1 MVLTKDGQPLPG
13 TSYRL
18 LRRIGAGSCSEVFE
32 VTGRRGQL
40 RALKLLRAMHE
51 GSSEVGA
58 RLVQEGRALSALSH
72 PHIVKVEE
80 VGVTSDG
87 RPFLVM
93 PRLFGETLR
102 ERLDARG
109 PLAMEAAVRI
119 AIEVLGGLAAA
130 HRAGIVHRD
139 IKPAN
144 VFLAQP
150 DDGAAG
156 AADPEGAPAAP
167 GVERAVLID
176 FGIAKVGGDGLEPS
190 TGSHV
195 LGTPRYLSP
204 EQILGGEIDGR
215 TDVYAVGLLLFE
227 ALTGRGPFPI
237 VDSMAVMR
245 AHLHTPAPRLS
256 SLLRVPPV
264 LDDAVA
270 RALEK
275 APGLRFQTAD
285 AMAAAL
291 AEAQGGDGGGETPER
306 GGAGRAATSESGR
319 GARTAPSNG
328 GRGARAA
335 PSNGGRGTLAAL
347 AGGGAR

>member
-1 MVLTKDGQPLPG
+1 MVQENDGQPLPG
-13 TSYRL
+13 TPFRL
-18 LRRIGAGSCSEVFE
+18 LRRIGSGTCSEVFE
-32 VTGRRGQL
+32 VLGRSGQL

-51 GSSEVGA
+51 GSSDIAA
-58 RLVQEGRALSALSH
+58 RLVQEGRALAALSH

-109 PLAMEAAVRI
+109 PLATPAAVRI
-119 AIEVLGGLAAA
+119 AIQVLGGLAVT

-139 IKPAN
+139 VKPAN
-144 VFLAQP
+144 VFLVQP
-150 DDGAAG
+150 SAG
-156 AADPEGAPAAP
+156 AEQGADDLEYAHGAPGAS
-167 GVERAVLID
+167 EIQHAVLID
-176 FGIAKVGGDGLEPS
+176 FGIAKVTCDGMEPS
-190 TGSHV
+190 MGSNV

-204 EQILGGEIDGR
+204 EQIRGASVDAR

-227 ALTGRGPFPI
+227 AITGRGPFPV

-245 AHLHTPAPRLS
+245 AHLHTPAPRLR
-256 SLLRVPPV
+256 SLLWVPPA
-264 LDDAVA
+264 LDHAVA

-275 APGLRFQTAD
+275 DPALRWQTAD

-291 AEAQGGDGGGETPER
+291 VEAQGANGGRETPAD
-306 GGAGRAATSESGR
+306 GGAGLAAPP
-319 GARTAPSNG
+319 AG
-328 GRGARAA
+328 GRSARA
-335 PSNGGRGTLAAL
+335 PLAH
-347 AGGGAR
+347 GEAR

>member
-1 MVLTKDGQPLPG
+1 MVQENDGQPLPG
-13 TSYRL
+13 TPYRL

-32 VTGRRGQL
+32 VLGRRGQL

-51 GSSEVGA
+51 GSSEVSA
-58 RLVQEGRALSALSH
+58 RLVQEGRALAALSH

-80 VGVTSDG
+80 VGVTGDG

-109 PLAMEAAVRI
+109 PLATPAAVRI
-119 AIEVLGGLAAA
+119 AIQVLGGLAAT

-139 IKPAN
+139 VKPAN
-144 VFLAQP
+144 VFLVQP
-150 DDGAAG
+150 SAGGEHGADDLECAPRA
-156 AADPEGAPAAP
+156 PEIDH
-167 GVERAVLID
+167 AVLID
-176 FGIAKVGGDGLEPS
+176 FGIAKVSCDGLEPS
-190 TGSHV
+190 TGSNV

-204 EQILGGEIDGR
+204 EQIRGEAVDAR

-227 ALTGRGPFPI
+227 AITGRGPFPV

-245 AHLHTPAPRLS
+245 AHLHTPAPRLR
-256 SLLRVPPV
+256 SLLWVPPA
-264 LDDAVA
+264 LDHAVA

-275 APGLRFQTAD
+275 DPALRWQTAD

-291 AEAQGGDGGGETPER
+291 ADAQGENGGRETPSD
-306 GGAGRAATSESGR
+306 GGAGLAAPP
-319 GARTAPSNG
+319 AG
-328 GRGARAA
+328 GRGARSLLAHGAA
-335 PSNGGRGTLAAL
+335 R
-347 AGGGAR
+347 

>member
-1 MVLTKDGQPLPG
+1 MVQKKEGQPLPG

-18 LRRIGAGSCSEVFE
+18 LRRIGSGSCSEVFE
-32 VTGRRGQL
+32 VLGRRGQL

-51 GSSEVGA
+51 GSSEIGA

-109 PLAMEAAVRI
+109 PLATPAAVGI
-119 AIEVLGGLAAA
+119 AIQVLGGLAAT
-130 HRAGIVHRD
+130 HRAGIIHRD

-144 VFLAQP
+144 VFLAQVSGDERGA
-150 DDGAAG
+150 DDLECAPGT
-156 AADPEGAPAAP
+156 PGAPEI
-167 GVERAVLID
+167 ERAVLID
-176 FGIAKVGGDGLEPS
+176 FGIAKVSCDGLEPS
-190 TGSHV
+190 TGSNV

-204 EQILGGEIDGR
+204 EQIRGEEVDAR

-227 ALTGRGPFPI
+227 AITGRGPFPV

-245 AHLHTPAPRLS
+245 AHLHTPAPRLR
-256 SLLRVPPV
+256 SLLWVPPA
-264 LDDAVA
+264 LDHAVA

-275 APGLRFQTAD
+275 DPALRWQTAD

-291 AEAQGGDGGGETPER
+291 AEARGD
-306 GGAGRAATSESGR
+306 
-319 GARTAPSNG
+319 NG
-328 GRGARAA
+328 GRETPADGAGLPSPPGGERSARAQ
-335 PSNGGRGTLAAL
+335 LAC
-347 AGGGAR
+347 GAAR

>member
-1 MVLTKDGQPLPG
+1 MVQENDGQPLPG
-13 TSYRL
+13 TPYRL

-32 VTGRRGQL
+32 VLGRRGQL

-51 GSSEVGA
+51 GSSEVSA
-58 RLVQEGRALSALSH
+58 RLVQEGRALAALSH

-80 VGVTSDG
+80 VGVAGDG

-109 PLAMEAAVRI
+109 PLAAPAAVHI
-119 AIEVLGGLAAA
+119 AIQVLGGLAAT

-139 IKPAN
+139 VKPAN
-144 VFLAQP
+144 VFLVQP
-150 DDGAAG
+150 SAGGELGADDLECA
-156 AADPEGAPAAP
+156 PGAP
-167 GVERAVLID
+167 EIDHAVLID
-176 FGIAKVGGDGLEPS
+176 FGIAKVSCDGLEPS
-190 TGSHV
+190 TGSNV

-204 EQILGGEIDGR
+204 EQIRGEGVDAR

-227 ALTGRGPFPI
+227 AITGRGPFPV

-245 AHLHTPAPRLS
+245 AHLHTPAPRLR
-256 SLLRVPPV
+256 SLLWVPPA
-264 LDDAVA
+264 LDHAVA

-275 APGLRFQTAD
+275 DPSLRWQTAD

-291 AEAQGGDGGGETPER
+291 AEAQGENGGRETPSG
-306 GGAGRAATSESGR
+306 GGAGLAAPPAGER
-319 GARTAPSNG
+319 GARSLFAL
-328 GRGARAA
+328 GA
-335 PSNGGRGTLAAL
+335 
-347 AGGGAR
+347 AR

>member
-1 MVLTKDGQPLPG
+1 MVQKKEGQPLPG

-18 LRRIGAGSCSEVFE
+18 LRRIGSGSCSEVFE
-32 VTGRRGQL
+32 VLGRRGQL

-51 GSSEVGA
+51 GSSEISA

-109 PLAMEAAVRI
+109 PLATPAAVRI
-119 AIEVLGGLAAA
+119 AIQVLGGLAAT
-130 HRAGIVHRD
+130 HRAGIIHRD

-144 VFLAQP
+144 VFLAQVSGDERGA
-150 DDGAAG
+150 DDLECAPGT
-156 AADPEGAPAAP
+156 PGAP
-167 GVERAVLID
+167 EIEHAVLID
-176 FGIAKVGGDGLEPS
+176 FGIAKVSCDGLEPS
-190 TGSHV
+190 TGSNV

-204 EQILGGEIDGR
+204 EQIRGEEVDAR

-227 ALTGRGPFPI
+227 AITGRGPFPV

-245 AHLHTPAPRLS
+245 AHLHTPAPRLR
-256 SLLRVPPV
+256 SLLWVPPA
-264 LDDAVA
+264 LDHAVA

-275 APGLRFQTAD
+275 DPALRWQTAD

-291 AEAQGGDGGGETPER
+291 A
-306 GGAGRAATSESGR
+306 
-319 GARTAPSNG
+319 
-328 GRGARAA
+328 
-335 PSNGGRGTLAAL
+335 
-347 AGGGAR
+347 

>member
-32 VTGRRGQL
+32 ATGRRGEL
-40 RALKLLRAMHE
+40 RALKLLRAMHD

-72 PHIVKVEE
+72 PHVVKVEE

-109 PLAMEAAVRI
+109 PLPTAAAVRI
-119 AIEVLGGLAAA
+119 AIQVLGGLAAA
-130 HRAGIVHRD
+130 HHAGIVHRD
-139 IKPAN
+139 VKPAN
-144 VFLAQP
+144 VFLAQARGGAQ
-150 DDGAAG
+150 DAAG
-156 AADPEGAPAAP
+156 AEAAAS
-167 GVERAVLID
+167 AVLID
-176 FGIAKVGGDGLEPS
+176 FGIAKVSCDGLEPS

-204 EQILGGEIDGR
+204 EQILGGEIDAR

-227 ALTGRGPFPI
+227 AITGRGPFQV

-245 AHLHTPAPRLS
+245 AHLNTPAPRLR
-256 SLLRVPPV
+256 SLLWVPPA
-264 LDDAVA
+264 LDHAVA

-275 APGLRFQTAD
+275 APGLRWQTAD

-291 AEAQGGDGGGETPER
+291 AEVQGGDGGGETPAR
-306 GGAGRAATSESGR
+306 DGGEGAAPEDAGRS
-319 GARTAPSNG
+319 
-328 GRGARAA
+328 ARA
-335 PSNGGRGTLAAL
+335 RLAV
-347 AGGGAR
+347 GGAR

>member
-1 MVLTKDGQPLPG
+1 MVQENDGQPLPG
-13 TSYRL
+13 TPYRL

-32 VTGRRGQL
+32 VLGRRGQL

-51 GSSEVGA
+51 GSSEISA
-58 RLVQEGRALSALSH
+58 RLVQEGRALAALSH

-80 VGVTSDG
+80 VGVTGDG

-109 PLAMEAAVRI
+109 PLATPAAVRI
-119 AIEVLGGLAAA
+119 AIQVLGGLAAT

-139 IKPAN
+139 VKPAN
-144 VFLAQP
+144 VFLVQP
-150 DDGAAG
+150 SAGGEHGADDL
-156 AADPEGAPAAP
+156 ECAP
-167 GVERAVLID
+167 GALEIDHAVLID
-176 FGIAKVGGDGLEPS
+176 FGIAKVSCDGLEPS
-190 TGSHV
+190 TGSNV

-204 EQILGGEIDGR
+204 EQIRGEEVDAR

-227 ALTGRGPFPI
+227 AITGRGPFPV

-245 AHLHTPAPRLS
+245 AHLHTPAPRLR
-256 SLLRVPPV
+256 SLLWVPPA
-264 LDDAVA
+264 LDHAVA

-275 APGLRFQTAD
+275 DPALRWQTAD

-291 AEAQGGDGGGETPER
+291 AEAQGENGGRETPSD
-306 GGAGRAATSESGR
+306 GGAGLAAPPAGER
-319 GARTAPSNG
+319 GARSLLAH
-328 GRGARAA
+328 GA
-335 PSNGGRGTLAAL
+335 
-347 AGGGAR
+347 AR

>member
-1 MVLTKDGQPLPG
+1 MVQKREGQPLPG

-18 LRRIGAGSCSEVFE
+18 LQRIGAGSCSEVFE

-51 GSSEVGA
+51 GASEVGA
-58 RLVQEGRALSALSH
+58 RLVQEGRALSTLSH
-72 PHIVKVEE
+72 PNVVKVEE

-109 PLAMEAAVRI
+109 PLAIPAAVRI
-119 AIEVLGGLAAA
+119 AIQVLGGLAAA
-130 HRAGIVHRD
+130 HRAGIIHRD

-144 VFLAQP
+144 VFLAQVS
-150 DDGAAG
+150 GAEQG
-156 AADPEGAPAAP
+156 AADLESGPSAPEA
-167 GVERAVLID
+167 EHAVLID
-176 FGIAKVGGDGLEPS
+176 FGIAKVTREGLGPP
-190 TGSHV
+190 TGSNV

-204 EQILGGEIDGR
+204 EQIRGEDVDAR

-227 ALTGRGPFPI
+227 AITGRGPFPV

-245 AHLHTPAPRLS
+245 AHLSTPAPRLR
-256 SLLRVPPV
+256 SLLWVPPA
-264 LDDAVA
+264 LDHAVA

-275 APGLRFQTAD
+275 DPGLRWQTAD

-291 AEAQGGDGGGETPER
+291 AEGEDGGRETAAPDGAGQAAPS
-306 GGAGRAATSESGR
+306 GGAR
-319 GARTAPSNG
+319 GA
-328 GRGARAA
+328 RGARAQ
-335 PSNGGRGTLAAL
+335 LAD
-347 AGGGAR
+347 GGAR

>member
-1 MVLTKDGQPLPG
+1 MVQENDGQPLPG
-13 TSYRL
+13 TPYRL
-18 LRRIGAGSCSEVFE
+18 LQRIGSGSCSEVFE
-32 VTGRRGQL
+32 VLGRRGQL

-51 GSSEVGA
+51 GSSEVSA
-58 RLVQEGRALSALSH
+58 RLVQEGRALAALSH

-109 PLAMEAAVRI
+109 PLATPAAVRI
-119 AIEVLGGLAAA
+119 AIQVLGGLAAT

-139 IKPAN
+139 VKPAN
-144 VFLAQP
+144 VFLVQP
-150 DDGAAG
+150 RAGGEHGVDDL
-156 AADPEGAPAAP
+156 ECAP
-167 GVERAVLID
+167 GALEIDHAVLID
-176 FGIAKVGGDGLEPS
+176 FGIAKVSCDGLEPS
-190 TGSHV
+190 TGSNV

-204 EQILGGEIDGR
+204 EQIRGEEVDAR

-227 ALTGRGPFPI
+227 AITGRGPFPV

-245 AHLHTPAPRLS
+245 AHLHTPAPRLR
-256 SLLRVPPV
+256 SLLWVPPA
-264 LDDAVA
+264 LDHAVA

-275 APGLRFQTAD
+275 DPALRWQTAD

-291 AEAQGGDGGGETPER
+291 AEAQGENGGRETPAD
-306 GGAGRAATSESGR
+306 GGAGLAAPPTGGRSALPLLAR
-319 GARTAPSNG
+319 GA
-328 GRGARAA
+328 AR
-335 PSNGGRGTLAAL
+335 
-347 AGGGAR
+347 

>member
-1 MVLTKDGQPLPG
+1 MVQKKDGQPLPG

-72 PHIVKVEE
+72 RHIVKVEE

-109 PLAMEAAVRI
+109 PLAAPTAVRI
-119 AIEVLGGLAAA
+119 AIQVLGGLAAT

-144 VFLAQP
+144 VFLVQAS
-150 DDGAAG
+150 GAEQG
-156 AADPEGAPAAP
+156 VADLESAPGAPEA
-167 GVERAVLID
+167 EHAVLID
-176 FGIAKVGGDGLEPS
+176 FGIAKVSCEAFGPP
-190 TGSHV
+190 TGSNV

-204 EQILGGEIDGR
+204 EQIRGEEVDAR

-227 ALTGRGPFPI
+227 AITGRGPFPV

-245 AHLHTPAPRLS
+245 AHLSTPAPRLR
-256 SLLRVPPV
+256 SLLWVPPA
-264 LDDAVA
+264 LDHAVA

-275 APGLRFQTAD
+275 DPGLRWQTAD

-291 AEAQGGDGGGETPER
+291 AEAQGEDGGRETPVHDDP
-306 GGAGRAATSESGR
+306 GGA
-319 GARTAPSNG
+319 APPGDAGS
-328 GRGARAA
+328 ARAQ
-335 PSNGGRGTLAAL
+335 LAD
-347 AGGGAR
+347 GGAR

>member
-32 VTGRRGQL
+32 ATGRRGEL
-40 RALKLLRAMHE
+40 RALKLLRAMHD

-72 PHIVKVEE
+72 PHVVKVEE

-109 PLAMEAAVRI
+109 PLPTAAAVRI
-119 AIEVLGGLAAA
+119 AIQVLGGLSAA

-139 IKPAN
+139 VKPAN
-144 VFLAQP
+144 VFLAQARG
-150 DDGAAG
+150 GAQG
-156 AADPEGAPAAP
+156 AEGA
-167 GVERAVLID
+167 ESAVLID
-176 FGIAKVGGDGLEPS
+176 FGIAKVSCDGLEPS

-204 EQILGGEIDGR
+204 EQILGGEIDAR

-227 ALTGRGPFPI
+227 AITGRGPFHV

-245 AHLHTPAPRLS
+245 AHLNTPAPRLR
-256 SLLRVPPV
+256 SLLWVPPA
-264 LDDAVA
+264 LDHAVA

-275 APGLRFQTAD
+275 APGLRWQTAD

-291 AEAQGGDGGGETPER
+291 AEVQEDGGGEAPSR
-306 GGAGRAATSESGR
+306 GGGEGAA
-319 GARTAPSNG
+319 PQG
-328 GRGARAA
+328 GERSARA
-335 PSNGGRGTLAAL
+335 RLAA
-347 AGGGAR
+347 GGAR

>member
-1 MVLTKDGQPLPG
+1 MVQKKEGQPLPG

-18 LRRIGAGSCSEVFE
+18 LRRIGSGSCSEVFE
-32 VTGRRGQL
+32 VLGRRGQL

-51 GSSEVGA
+51 GSSEIGA

-109 PLAMEAAVRI
+109 PLATPAAVRI
-119 AIEVLGGLAAA
+119 AIQVLGGLAAT
-130 HRAGIVHRD
+130 HRAGIIHRD

-144 VFLAQP
+144 VFLAQVSGNEHGA
-150 DDGAAG
+150 DDLECAPGT
-156 AADPEGAPAAP
+156 PGAPEI
-167 GVERAVLID
+167 ERAVLID
-176 FGIAKVGGDGLEPS
+176 FGIAKVSCDGLEPS
-190 TGSHV
+190 TGSNV

-204 EQILGGEIDGR
+204 EQIRGEEVDAR

-227 ALTGRGPFPI
+227 AITGRGPFPV

-245 AHLHTPAPRLS
+245 AHLHTPAPRLR
-256 SLLRVPPV
+256 SLLWVPPA
-264 LDDAVA
+264 LDHAVA

-275 APGLRFQTAD
+275 DPALRWQTAD

-291 AEAQGGDGGGETPER
+291 AQAQGENGGRETPAD
-306 GGAGRAATSESGR
+306 GGAGLP
-319 GARTAPSNG
+319 APPG
-328 GRGARAA
+328 GEGSARAQ
-335 PSNGGRGTLAAL
+335 L
-347 AGGGAR
+347 AGGAAR

>member
-109 PLAMEAAVRI
+109 PLATAFAVRI
-119 AIEVLGGLAAA
+119 AIEVLGGLEAA

-150 DDGAAG
+150 DGGAA
-156 AADPEGAPAAP
+156 AAASRAAAP
-167 GVERAVLID
+167 DVARAVLID
-176 FGIAKVGGDGLEPS
+176 FGIAKVSCDGLDPS

-204 EQILGGEIDGR
+204 EQILGGEVDAR

-227 ALTGRGPFPI
+227 AITGRGPFPI
-237 VDSMAVMR
+237 EDSMAVMR
-245 AHLHTPAPRLS
+245 AHLHTPAPRLR
-256 SLLRVPPV
+256 SLLRVSRA

-291 AEAQGGDGGGETPER
+291 AEAQGEDGGTEAPEG
-306 GGAGRAATSESGR
+306 GGAGRPASTD
-319 GARTAPSNG
+319 G
-328 GRGARAA
+328 GRSAR
-335 PSNGGRGTLAAL
+335 RWLAS
-347 AGGGAR
+347 GGAR

>member
-1 MVLTKDGQPLPG
+1 MVQKKEGQPLPG

-18 LRRIGAGSCSEVFE
+18 LRRIGSGSCSEVFE
-32 VTGRRGQL
+32 VLGRRGQL

-51 GSSEVGA
+51 GSSEIGA

-109 PLAMEAAVRI
+109 PLATPVAVRI
-119 AIEVLGGLAAA
+119 AIQVLGGLAAT
-130 HRAGIVHRD
+130 HRAGIIHRD

-144 VFLAQP
+144 VFLAQVSGDEHGA
-150 DDGAAG
+150 DDLERAPGT
-156 AADPEGAPAAP
+156 PGAPEI
-167 GVERAVLID
+167 ERAVLID
-176 FGIAKVGGDGLEPS
+176 FGIAKVSCDGLEPS
-190 TGSHV
+190 TGSNV

-204 EQILGGEIDGR
+204 EQIRGEEVDAR

-227 ALTGRGPFPI
+227 AITGRGPFPV

-245 AHLHTPAPRLS
+245 AHLHTPAPRIR
-256 SLLRVPPV
+256 SLLWVPPA
-264 LDDAVA
+264 LDHAVA

-275 APGLRFQTAD
+275 DPALRWQTAD

-291 AEAQGGDGGGETPER
+291 AEAQGENGGRETPAD
-306 GGAGRAATSESGR
+306 GGAGLP
-319 GARTAPSNG
+319 APPG
-328 GRGARAA
+328 GERSARAQ
-335 PSNGGRGTLAAL
+335 L
-347 AGGGAR
+347 AGGAAR